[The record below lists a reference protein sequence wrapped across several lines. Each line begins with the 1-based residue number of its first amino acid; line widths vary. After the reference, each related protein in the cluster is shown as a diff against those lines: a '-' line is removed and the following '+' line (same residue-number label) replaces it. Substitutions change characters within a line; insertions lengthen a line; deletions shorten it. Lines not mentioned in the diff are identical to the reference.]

1 MCLRRNKSIFS
12 RTNCMLENL
21 VLIMSFPQATTGIN
35 IWLDCRVHVRDERG
49 VNLEEMAENYIR
61 ERCLSWNMRAFSC

>member
-21 VLIMSFPQATTGIN
+21 VLIMSFPQATTGVLT
-35 IWLDCRVHVRDERG
+35 WLDCRVHVRDERG
-49 VNLEEMAENYIR
+49 ENLQEMAESGIR
-61 ERCLSWNMRAFSC
+61 EKCLNWIMRAFNC